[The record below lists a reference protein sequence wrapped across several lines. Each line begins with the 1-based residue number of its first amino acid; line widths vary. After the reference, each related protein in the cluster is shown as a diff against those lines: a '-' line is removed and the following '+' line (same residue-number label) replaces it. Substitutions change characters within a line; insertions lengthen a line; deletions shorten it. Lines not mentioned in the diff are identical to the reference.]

1 MAFSRLARDRRLSQ
15 DGRRQDLRYQDARR
29 TNSSEMS
36 DPLPG
41 LPAAPFDT
49 RSEFQ
54 EHILNGVTMA
64 QREIL
69 MADLDF
75 QIWPLNSPDL
85 ETSLRGFFLASRV
98 NRLRLLAGPGHRI
111 ARQAPRLMRVLTQFS
126 HAFTCRTPPDHLMQ
140 RFSNDISLLV
150 VDRARLVR
158 RFHQDRPRGTVE
170 FDPDEAHLWTD
181 LFEAI
186 WDESSPGLSATT
198 LGLSV

>member
-1 MAFSRLARDRRLSQ
+1 MIETF
-15 DGRRQDLRYQDARR
+15 
-29 TNSSEMS
+29 
-36 DPLPG
+36 PG
-41 LPAAPFDT
+41 LPATPFET

-75 QIWPLNSPDL
+75 QIWPLNSPVL
-85 ETSLRGFFLASRV
+85 ESSLRGFFLTSRV
-98 NRLRLLAGPGHRI
+98 NRLRLLTGPDHRI
-111 ARQAPRLMRVLTQFS
+111 TQQAPRLIRVLTQFS
-126 HAFTCRTPPDHLMQ
+126 HAFNCRTPPDHLMQ
-140 RFSNDISLLV
+140 RFSSDFSLLV

-170 FDPDEAHLWTD
+170 FDPDEARLWTD